1 MSENDRFGKRVFK
14 KGLEIK
20 TEVTNGTCPI
30 CDEITVFVSIFSRI
44 YRCISC
50 GSDTKQEVNGAIKF
64 MPTGVAGIGK
74 QPIMEMIDEDGP
86 QKS

>member
-1 MSENDRFGKRVFK
+1 MSENDRFGKGVFK

-30 CDEITVFVSIFSRI
+30 CKELTVFVSIFSQL

-50 GSDTKQEVNGAIKF
+50 GADTKQEVNGSIKF
-64 MPTGVAGIGK
+64 MPTAISGVGE
-74 QPIMEMIDEDGP
+74 QPIMKMMKEDGAP
-86 QKS
+86 EN